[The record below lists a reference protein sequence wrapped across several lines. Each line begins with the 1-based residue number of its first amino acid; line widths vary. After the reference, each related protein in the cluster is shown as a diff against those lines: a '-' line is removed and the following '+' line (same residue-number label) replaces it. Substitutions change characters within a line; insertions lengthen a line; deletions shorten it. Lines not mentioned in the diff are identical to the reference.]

1 MNRTTGTSS
10 TAAPDALAGLQ
21 LREARKGTSVT
32 QHDYQV
38 EREVPHDPP
47 DNVSSA
53 THPEDVTREQGGQF
67 SMESG
72 SVAGPPE
79 DALEAKQDA
88 SMLNEAVDTINALQV
103 TMDRS
108 GAEHIHAQK
117 AFLTNSG
124 AKSIDGRSS
133 KLTNSGV
140 LQLRADRAEMHQS
153 SAVMATCGE
162 LRMES
167 GSIIFSN
174 SDKATIHDGA
184 HVSVLQAR
192 SVEAAGNIRAFMLVG
207 NSIKAG
213 GNVETA
219 VDIKTAAAFGA
230 ALGAVLTFLWKLIG
244 QRH

>member
-1 MNRTTGTSS
+1 MS
-10 TAAPDALAGLQ
+10 
-21 LREARKGTSVT
+21 
-32 QHDYQV
+32 QHDYQA
-38 EREVPHDPP
+38 EGEIPHHTS

-53 THPEDVTREQGGQF
+53 THREDVTREQGGQF

-72 SVAGPPE
+72 NIAGPPD

-88 SMLNEAVDTINALQV
+88 GLLNESADTINALQV

-140 LQLRADRAEMHQS
+140 LQLRADRAELHHS

-174 SDKATIHDGA
+174 SGKAAIHDGA

-192 SVEAAGNIRAFMLVG
+192 SVDVAGNIRAFMLVG

-213 GNVETA
+213 GNIETA

-230 ALGAVLTFLWKLIG
+230 ALGAVFTFLWKLIG